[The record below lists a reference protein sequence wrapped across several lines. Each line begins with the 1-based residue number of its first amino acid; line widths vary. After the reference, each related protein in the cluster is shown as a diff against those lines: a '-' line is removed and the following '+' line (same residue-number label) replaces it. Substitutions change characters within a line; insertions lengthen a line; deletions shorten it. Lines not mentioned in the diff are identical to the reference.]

1 VCARSYPFSKNV
13 KRIVVT
19 SSCAAVLH
27 VADKPLVFSEKDWN
41 EQAPAV
47 VEKEGRAAAPMQK
60 YRASKVLAE
69 RAAWKLYEENK
80 SQGWDLVLLNPPYVR
95 IQWIIRKGEC

>member
-1 VCARSYPFSKNV
+1 
-13 KRIVVT
+13 
-19 SSCAAVLH
+19 
-27 VADKPLVFSEKDWN
+27 LVFSEKDWN

-80 SQGWDLVLLNPPYVR
+80 SQGWDLVLLNPPFVR
-95 IQWIIRKGEC
+95 IERMIREGEC